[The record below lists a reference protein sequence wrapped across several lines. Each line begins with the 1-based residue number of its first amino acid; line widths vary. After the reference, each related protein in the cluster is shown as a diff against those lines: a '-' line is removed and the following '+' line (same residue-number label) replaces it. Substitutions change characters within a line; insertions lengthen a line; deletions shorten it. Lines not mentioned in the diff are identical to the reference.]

1 MKPMPRPFLPRT
13 CLNAPGALA
22 HSRLDA
28 PRMPGPWGLRTAL
41 LALALT
47 TLSACDMLGIE
58 SASQIAARKESEGRA
73 IGGACRHAGRAI
85 EECYSMNRRADKAA
99 IFAGWREMN
108 DYMIENKMGEVA
120 PRSAE
125 DVAASDVDA
134 RAGVPQ
140 R

>member
-1 MKPMPRPFLPRT
+1 MS
-13 CLNAPGALA
+13 
-22 HSRLDA
+22 SR
-28 PRMPGPWGLRTAL
+28 RGLQTAL

-47 TLSACDMLGIE
+47 TLSGCDMLGIE

-134 RAGVPQ
+134 RAGAPQ

>member
-13 CLNAPGALA
+13 CLNAPLALA
-22 HSRLDA
+22 HARLGA
-28 PRMPGPWGLRTAL
+28 PRMSSRRGLQTAL

-47 TLSACDMLGIE
+47 TLYGCDMLGIE

-120 PRSAE
+120 PRSVE

-134 RAGVPQ
+134 RAGAPQ

>member
-1 MKPMPRPFLPRT
+1 MKPMSSPLPPST
-13 CLNAPGALA
+13 CLHASWTPARARAGQARA
-22 HSRLDA
+22 IGR
-28 PRMPGPWGLRTAL
+28 RGLRATL

-47 TLSACDMLGIE
+47 TLSGCDMLGIE
-58 SASQIAARKESEGRA
+58 SASQIAARKEAEGRA

-108 DYMIENKMGEVA
+108 DYMIENKMDEVA
-120 PRSAE
+120 PRPAE

-134 RAGVPQ
+134 RAAASP